1 MEKIK
6 VLLAE
11 DELALAHIVRESLE
25 ERDFAVTL
33 CADGQQALKQYT
45 LAKPDILVLD
55 VMMPK
60 MDGFEVARTIRES
73 DRKTPVIFLTA
84 RSQAKD
90 VVMGFEM
97 GGNDYLKKPF
107 SVEELIVRIKALL
120 SKDRLISEYTT
131 PKQDNNEVFEIG
143 AFTFRPNK
151 NIIEHGTHRQ
161 QLTSRESDV
170 LKLLCKHKQETI
182 TRNKLLNELWGDDS
196 FFNARSLDVFITKLR
211 KYLKTDP
218 NVQIINIRGIGYKL
232 VW

>member
-33 CADGQQALKQYT
+33 CADGQQALKQYAS
-45 LAKPDILVLD
+45 AKPDILVLD

-60 MDGFEVARTIRES
+60 IDGFEVARRIRER

-84 RSQAKD
+84 RSQTKD
-90 VVMGFEM
+90 VVMGFEL

-120 SKDRLISEYTT
+120 SKDRLIIEDK
-131 PKQDNNEVFEIG
+131 PIKEDKNEVFEIG

-151 NIIEHGTHRQ
+151 NTVEHGAHRQ
-161 QLTSRESDV
+161 QITSRESDV
-170 LKLLCKHKQETI
+170 LKLLCRHKQETVP
-182 TRNKLLNELWGDDS
+182 RDKLLNDLWGDDS
-196 FFNARSLDVFITKLR
+196 FFNARSLDVFITRLR
-211 KYLKTDP
+211 KYLKDDP
-218 NVQIINIRGIGYKL
+218 NVQIINIRGVGYKL